1 MIAVTGGAGFV
12 GTNLCEAL
20 TDYRCVED
28 GDDLD
33 FTGCDTVV
41 HLAANAD
48 VRFGWDDPYR
58 DLAST
63 KLTLDVLEAMRA
75 QKVRRII
82 YASSSSVYG
91 NAPIPTP
98 ETYSGKQTSLYGA
111 SKLACEGLIG
121 AYHEAGHVEATIFR
135 FTSMLGRHYRHGLVV
150 DFVQQI
156 QKEQRVTVLGGGGI
170 PRTRMHVE
178 DAVAAVVQAC
188 GRDFRFD
195 IYNVSRPDTIT
206 SLEVAEIVADEL
218 GGADISTVGESWK
231 GDHPI
236 LLDSTKLRRETGWE
250 PRWSIIGAVR
260 DTVEWLTSQ
269 L

>member
-58 DLAST
+58 DLNST
-63 KLTLDVLEAMRA
+63 KLTLDVLEAMRT
-75 QKVRRII
+75 QQVRRII

-98 ETYSGKQTSLYGA
+98 ETHSGKQTSLYGA

-135 FTSMLGRHYRHGLVV
+135 FTSMLGPHYRHGLIV
-150 DFVQQI
+150 DFLDQLDKSGTI
-156 QKEQRVTVLGGGGI
+156 SVLGGGLV
-170 PRTRMHVE
+170 PRTRMHVA
-178 DAVAAVVQAC
+178 DAVQAVREAI
-188 GRDFRFD
+188 GRDFWFD
-195 IYNVSRPDTIT
+195 VFNVSRPDMVTSLDVAQQVVDLYMPDATIT
-206 SLEVAEIVADEL
+206 
-218 GGADISTVGESWK
+218 TVEGSWR

-236 LLDSTKLRRETGWE
+236 LLDATALRDTGWE
-250 PRWSIIGAVR
+250 PKWTIADAIE
-260 DTVEWLTSQ
+260 DTVDWLRQ
-269 L
+269 